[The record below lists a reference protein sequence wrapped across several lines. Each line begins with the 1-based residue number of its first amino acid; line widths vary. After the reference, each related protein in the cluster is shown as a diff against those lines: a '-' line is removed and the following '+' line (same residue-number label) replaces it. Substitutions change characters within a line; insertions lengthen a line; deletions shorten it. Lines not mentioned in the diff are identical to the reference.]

1 MQNCTNQLLYE
12 LIAQPHEQRPGSGCR
27 LANQSIDVC
36 LCVCVWFHACA
47 SQQMCVHACQCVC
60 RSKGVRSSTTCG
72 CLHTHSCQ
80 LVEGKY
86 KWCEYSR
93 ALKRAVRVRAPY
105 FGRQPIGA
113 SCQCVDG
120 CKCQSQSEPT
130 ENRFLSFARRLP
142 PRFSLTDLSLHISVN
157 VSRPC
162 FQSLSVLHLLS
173 VLLFQNNHTVHHR
186 WNMFLCIVEAAVLV
200 GFL

>member
-12 LIAQPHEQRPGSGCR
+12 LIARPHEQRPGSGCR

-60 RSKGVRSSTTCG
+60 RSKCVRSSTTCG

-93 ALKRAVRVRAPY
+93 ALKRAVRVRAPS

-142 PRFSLTDLSLHISVN
+142 PRFSLRRIYRLTSPSTSLDPVFNPSLFSISSLFCCSRTITLSITDEI
-157 VSRPC
+157 C
-162 FQSLSVLHLLS
+162 FYALLK
-173 VLLFQNNHTVHHR
+173 LLY
-186 WNMFLCIVEAAVLV
+186 L
-200 GFL
+200 